1 MSRSLI
7 FLSILGVSGF
17 PCLAQGFDLGLSYAQ
32 APTSTQ
38 NRDYR
43 GPGAQLAVDL
53 GDPDRLRIQLCGGFQ
68 HFTIGESEADL
79 ASVGVQGAVW
89 SQDQN
94 GHLLL
99 ALEARGERIS
109 GPDRSTTYGRLWL
122 RCGAG
127 FRGIIVPL
135 YPWKAAFLARGSD
148 RVVPFTRVEI
158 SVPLWKTEP
167 MALEAPRWEARI
179 QLGLRFNLD

>member
-1 MSRSLI
+1 
-7 FLSILGVSGF
+7 
-17 PCLAQGFDLGLSYAQ
+17 LAQGFDLGLSYAQ

-38 NRDYR
+38 KQDYR

-53 GDPDRLRIQLCGGFQ
+53 GDPDRLRLQFCSGFQ
-68 HFTIGESEADL
+68 HLTRGQTTADM
-79 ASVGVQGAVW
+79 ASVGIQGAVW

-99 ALEARGERIS
+99 ALEARGERLS
-109 GPDRSTTYGRLWL
+109 DLDRNTAYGRLWL

-127 FRGIIVPL
+127 FRGILVPL
-135 YPWKAAFLARGSD
+135 YPWKAAFLAKGSD
-148 RVVPFTRVEI
+148 RIVPFTRVEM

-167 MALEAPRWEARI
+167 VGLEAPRWEARI
-179 QLGLRFNLD
+179 QLGLRFNLE